1 MRSMAA
7 PLISFEY
14 GGKVGKLVRP
24 TGVVLTI
31 EMFQVD
37 PLDLVPSGLTMKNTC
52 VCVCVCACPVCFI
65 LGYFQTFP
73 KRSVLLSILFPLL
86 PPILPAS
93 SVLRETIS
101 FINTPSICPTDDL
114 HAMNSFV

>member
-52 VCVCVCACPVCFI
+52 VCVCVCVCVRA
-65 LGYFQTFP
+65 LCVSY
-73 KRSVLLSILFPLL
+73 
-86 PPILPAS
+86 
-93 SVLRETIS
+93 
-101 FINTPSICPTDDL
+101 
-114 HAMNSFV
+114 